1 VFTLREPQGER
12 SEDRFSVPLSLP
24 KYEPIEA
31 CFQNL
36 TKKTPVIE
44 FLWMPFLA
52 CLVLTG
58 IHVYLGLHVLARGI
72 IFVDLALAQVAALG
86 ITVAL
91 LAGHPIQSAAAYWYA
106 LAFTLGGSFLFAL
119 SRTHRAPIP
128 QEAIIGIVYAVSAAV
143 AVLVVDRAPQG
154 SEYIK
159 QLLVGS
165 ILTVTLKEVGTLAL
179 LYGIVGAIHWAIRE
193 PLLEIS
199 FDPTTALAKGRW
211 IGGWDFL
218 FYASFGFVVTSSV
231 QIAGVLLVFSYLIV
245 PAAIAALL
253 ARAVTARLVI
263 GWASGFI
270 VSVIGLVASAMWDL
284 PTGATVVTTFGVFM
298 AAVAAS
304 LGLQNLMRA
313 TRANGLIALNGVGIV
328 SFAALALAGLLLL
341 VFPQMDHHWLNWLE
355 EAVPSIEL
363 AFLTSDER
371 EIYQDSQEAVQ
382 RGLGEIQQL
391 RTMQQE
397 IQWGTRAMP
406 EEKAERLRQYLASR
420 GEITAGDQM
429 VLNHLRSEARKRQ
442 RVWLGIPLVGIG
454 AFGAAALA
462 RLGTKNKVNEK
473 RAPRVT
479 R

>member
-1 VFTLREPQGER
+1 
-12 SEDRFSVPLSLP
+12 
-24 KYEPIEA
+24 
-31 CFQNL
+31 
-36 TKKTPVIE
+36 
-44 FLWMPFLA
+44 MPFLA

-128 QEAIIGIVYAVSAAV
+128 QEAIIGIVYVVSAAV

-165 ILTVTLKEVGTLAL
+165 ILSVTLKEVGTLAL
-179 LYGIVGAIHWAIRE
+179 LYGIVGAIHWAIRA

-199 FDPTTALAKGRW
+199 FDPATALAKGRW

-263 GWASGFI
+263 GWALGFI

-298 AAVAAS
+298 AAVAAT

-313 TRANGLIALNGVGIV
+313 TRANGLIALNGIGIAGC
-328 SFAALALAGLLLL
+328 AALALAGLLLL

-355 EAVPSIEL
+355 KAVPSIKL
-363 AFLTSDER
+363 VFFTSDER
-371 EIYQDSQEAVQ
+371 ETYRDSQEAVQ
-382 RGLGEIQQL
+382 RGLSEIQQL

-420 GEITAGDQM
+420 GEIAAGDQM

-442 RVWLGIPLVGIG
+442 RLWLGIPLVGIG

-462 RLGTKNKVNEK
+462 RLGTKNKG
-473 RAPRVT
+473 T
-479 R
+479 

>member
-1 VFTLREPQGER
+1 
-12 SEDRFSVPLSLP
+12 
-24 KYEPIEA
+24 
-31 CFQNL
+31 
-36 TKKTPVIE
+36 VIE
-44 FLWMPFLA
+44 FLWVPFLA

-106 LAFTLGGSFLFAL
+106 LAFTFAGSFLFAI

-128 QEAIIGIVYAVSAAV
+128 QEAIIGIVYAVSAAA

-154 SEYIK
+154 SEHIK

-179 LYGIVGAIHWAIRE
+179 LYVIVGAVHWAVRR

-199 FDPTTALAKGRW
+199 FDTQAAIGKRRW
-211 IGGWDFL
+211 IGWWDFL

-253 ARAVTARLVI
+253 ARSITARLII
-263 GWASGFI
+263 GWGLGFV
-270 VSVIGLVASAMWDL
+270 VSVLGLVASAIWDL

-298 AAVAAS
+298 AAVAGC
-304 LGLQNLMRA
+304 LGLQTLIRQ
-313 TRANGLIALNGVGIV
+313 TRTKGLIALNGVGIASLV
-328 SFAALALAGLLLL
+328 AMGLAGLFL
-341 VFPQMDHHWLNWLE
+341 VTFPRMDHHWLNWLE
-355 EAVPSIEL
+355 KALPSIQL

-371 EIYQDSQEAVQ
+371 ETYQDSQEAVQ
-382 RGLGEIQQL
+382 RGLSEIQTL

-397 IQWGTRAMP
+397 IQWGTREMS
-406 EEKAERLRQYLASR
+406 EEKQERLRQYLASR
-420 GEITAGDQM
+420 SEITAGDQM

-442 RVWLGIPLVGIG
+442 RFWLGIPLLGIG
-454 AFGAAALA
+454 IFGATALV
-462 RLGTKNKVNEK
+462 RS
-473 RAPRVT
+473 RAKKGSTQSRV
-479 R
+479 

>member
-1 VFTLREPQGER
+1 
-12 SEDRFSVPLSLP
+12 
-24 KYEPIEA
+24 
-31 CFQNL
+31 
-36 TKKTPVIE
+36 VIE
-44 FLWMPFLA
+44 FLWVPFLA

-106 LAFTLGGSFLFAL
+106 LAFTFAGSFLFAI
-119 SRTHRAPIP
+119 SRTHRSPIP
-128 QEAIIGIVYAVSAAV
+128 QEAIIGIVYAVSAAA

-179 LYGIVGAIHWAIRE
+179 LYGIVGAVHWAVRR

-199 FDPTTALAKGRW
+199 FDPQAVLGKQHW
-211 IGGWDFL
+211 IRLWDFL

-231 QIAGVLLVFSYLIV
+231 QVAGVLLVFSYLIV

-253 ARAVTARLVI
+253 TRSVAARLAI
-263 GWASGFI
+263 GWVLGFA
-270 VSVIGLVASAMWDL
+270 VSVLGLVASAVWDL

-298 AAVAAS
+298 TAVAAC
-304 LGLQNLMRA
+304 LGLQTLIRQ
-313 TRANGLIALNGVGIV
+313 TRTKGLIVLNGLGIATLVAMG
-328 SFAALALAGLLLL
+328 LAGLFL
-341 VFPQMDHHWLNWLE
+341 VIFPRMDHHWLNWLE
-355 EAVPSIEL
+355 KTLPSIQL

-371 EIYQDSQEAVQ
+371 ETYQDSQEALQ
-382 RGLGEIQQL
+382 RGLSEIQSL

-397 IQWGTRAMP
+397 VQWGTQEIS
-406 EEKAERLRQYLASR
+406 EEKQERLRQYLASR
-420 GEITAGDQM
+420 SEITAGDQM
-429 VLNHLRSEARKRQ
+429 VVNHLRSQARERQ
-442 RVWLGIPLVGIG
+442 RFWLGIPLLAIG
-454 AFGAAALA
+454 VFGATALA
-462 RLGTKNKVNEK
+462 RLRSKAK
-473 RAPRVT
+473 
-479 R
+479 